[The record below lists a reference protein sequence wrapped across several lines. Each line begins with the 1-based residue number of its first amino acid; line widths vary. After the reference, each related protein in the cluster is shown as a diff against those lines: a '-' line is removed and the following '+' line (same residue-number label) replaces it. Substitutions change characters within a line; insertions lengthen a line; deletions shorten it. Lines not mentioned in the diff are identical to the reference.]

1 MSTKREPW
9 HPALYEKEEM
19 HAIKAL
25 FRGDASPEQQKTAI
39 VWIVW
44 KAAQTGDQSFYP
56 ANAHVTDFLEGR
68 RSVGNQIL
76 KLRDLRLDSAN
87 SEQPV

>member
-1 MSTKREPW
+1 MTTKREPW
-9 HPALYEKEEM
+9 WPALYSKEEM

-25 FRGDASPEQQKTAI
+25 CRGDATPEQQRTA
-39 VWIVW
+39 VLWIVV
-44 KAAQTGDQSFYP
+44 KASMQGDQSFYP

-76 KLRDLRLDSAN
+76 KLRDLRLDTAN
-87 SEQPV
+87 SEQP